1 MMIKSLLY
9 KLWLSIIAISHTN
22 LSMNIYYIKSSLKIL
37 LKSSKQNLT
46 LLNQRS
52 KIKTTQLEKQ
62 RKKNIIK
69 IAIEDDKAYWVFNN
83 VFYESDVVDGYVD
96 GENSRPI
103 DAHTLS
109 NNQIEHLLTILD
121 GINSK

>member
-37 LKSSKQNLT
+37 LKSSKQNLN

>member
-1 MMIKSLLY
+1 M
-9 KLWLSIIAISHTN
+9 
-22 LSMNIYYIKSSLKIL
+22 
-37 LKSSKQNLT
+37 T